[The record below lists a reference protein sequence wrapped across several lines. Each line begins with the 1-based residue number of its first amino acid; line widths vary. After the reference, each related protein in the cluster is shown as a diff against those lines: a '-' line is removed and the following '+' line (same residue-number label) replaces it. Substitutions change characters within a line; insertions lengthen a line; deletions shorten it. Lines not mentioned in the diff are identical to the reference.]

1 MAMVLVLAGCGSGPG
16 AVAVTAPAPTGP
28 AATQCAALL
37 GGLPATV
44 LGEPARDVS
53 PADAVAASWGDPAI
67 VLRCGVPRPA
77 ALVATSACFEV
88 NGVGWLVTQDGREVS
103 GDQPVTGTLTFTTI
117 GRSTYVEV
125 SVPDLEGR
133 SAADPLTVLA
143 RPIQHSI
150 PLQHPCQ

>member
-1 MAMVLVLAGCGSGPG
+1 MLVLAGCGSGPG

-28 AATQCAALL
+28 AVTQCAALL
-37 GGLPATV
+37 DGLPATV
-44 LGEPARDVS
+44 LGEAARDVS
-53 PADAVAASWGDPAI
+53 PADAVAAAWGDPAI

-103 GDQPVTGTLTFTTI
+103 GDQPATGTLTFTTI